1 MRIEQFDAGTD
12 AKQLR
17 SCLENQTL
25 GWCVLAVAPARR
37 RSGAGR
43 ALLAHCASLAR
54 LAGRVQLAGEAKDG
68 SPGAAFAVAAG
79 ATSGIAEVTRRL
91 DINPGLA

>member
-43 ALLAHCASLAR
+43 ALLAHCASLAQ
-54 LAGRVQLAGEAKDG
+54 LAGRVQLAGEARTVRPAPP
-68 SPGAAFAVAAG
+68 S
-79 ATSGIAEVTRRL
+79 R
-91 DINPGLA
+91 

>member
-1 MRIEQFDAGTD
+1 
-12 AKQLR
+12 
-17 SCLENQTL
+17 
-25 GWCVLAVAPARR
+25 VLAVAPARR